1 MVILKNIF
9 KLIAID
15 LSKQTKLKDSQ
26 QIAFIGR
33 ALNTREAT
41 MLLIIEKSEKA
52 TFNLSQNSATII

>member
-15 LSKQTKLKDSQ
+15 LSKQTNLKDSQ

-52 TFNLSQNSATII
+52 TFNLSQNPATII